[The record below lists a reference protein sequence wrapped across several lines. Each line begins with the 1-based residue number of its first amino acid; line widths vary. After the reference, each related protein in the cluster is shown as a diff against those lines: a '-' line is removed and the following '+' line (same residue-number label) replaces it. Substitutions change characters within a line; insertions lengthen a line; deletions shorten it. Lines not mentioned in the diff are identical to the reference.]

1 VEQTEPPLLEETAL
15 MGYRSLLGEVS
26 TLLGPDIKAYGSPQ
40 VQQIFKD
47 YFDYFPP
54 FEGDALLKNLGQRT
68 HYARQWGLFMEKY
81 PLILAPFLP
90 QPFFAPNRDCEGLAG
105 VSDVL
110 GAALWSYSINFI
122 GHPSGCLPAGLAE
135 IKGQPYPINV
145 QLIAQRWREDL
156 CVAAL
161 QDIEARLGYLCDDL
175 WQRMGAPLNE
185 LFLQQTLIQPVARIK
200 QQPMLHMLFRS
211 DIDDRHVG
219 N

>member
-1 VEQTEPPLLEETAL
+1 

-54 FEGDALLKNLGQRT
+54 FEGDALLKILGQRT

-135 IKGQPYPINV
+135 INGQPYPINI

-161 QDIEARLGYLCDDL
+161 QDIEVRLGHLCDDL
-175 WQRMGAPLNE
+175 WRRMGAP
-185 LFLQQTLIQPVARIK
+185 
-200 QQPMLHMLFRS
+200 
-211 DIDDRHVG
+211 
-219 N
+219 